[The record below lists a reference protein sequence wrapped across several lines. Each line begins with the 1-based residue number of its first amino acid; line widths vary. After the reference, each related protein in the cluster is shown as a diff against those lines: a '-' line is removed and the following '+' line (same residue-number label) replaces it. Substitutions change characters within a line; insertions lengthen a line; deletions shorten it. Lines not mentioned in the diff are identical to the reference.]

1 MKLLAELND
10 ANLLGMEGMSSA
22 TPRRTARAVLQR
34 ADGLFA
40 VMYVGRFGIH
50 ILPGGGMDEGESVED
65 TLRREIAE
73 ETGCVCREITP
84 LGVVSEN
91 RAHADYTVLSYYFY
105 VRTDG
110 PGAAPQLTPEE
121 QHNGSQL
128 QWHPLET
135 LVHLIGDPVHEVWQ
149 RVFLQARDMAALREY
164 MSVAGI
170 GEADV
175 GSASAG

>member
-1 MKLLAELND
+1 M
-10 ANLLGMEGMSSA
+10 
-22 TPRRTARAVLQR
+22 
-34 ADGLFA
+34 
-40 VMYVGRFGIH
+40 
-50 ILPGGGMDEGESVED
+50 
-65 TLRREIAE
+65 
-73 ETGCVCREITP
+73 
-84 LGVVSEN
+84 VSEN

-170 GEADV
+170 AAADD